1 MFFRHAWRRAN
12 KYQFFIVFSLTRPGL
27 EPVIYR
33 TQGEHPMHYPT
44 DAATIQTKFDAST
57 LHENRQLAAET
68 QMFDD
73 GSGRAEV

>member
-1 MFFRHAWRRAN
+1 MLVQYKVDITIITAN
-12 KYQFFIVFSLTRPGL
+12 VTYKILFIS
-27 EPVIYR
+27 
-33 TQGEHPMHYPT
+33 
-44 DAATIQTKFDAST
+44 AKTIQTKFDAST